1 MTIYRLVT
9 TYVLRVVL
17 LPQRHGMA
25 MADAVWCIAAEP
37 SRRRSTT
44 DRSSSRYSPTVY
56 CRTPTNA
63 GCSTPVICAP
73 CSRSTT
79 TTKVRPHAVLC
90 ALLPL
95 PMQAHLCLLH
105 IAPCTEVETSGVFWE
120 GDIKQGDV
128 DDDVAMA
135 EEFPAPAPSPTPRRQ
150 TPHNG
155 SQRRGGCHVRRRD
168 TGAAAA
174 NEAGAGR
181 DSDSEEPEELAQER
195 RHLRKRGI
203 RSEKLVQRDGDD
215 DDDAT
220 TQEKGDN
227 ARILRALFNGKDIRG
242 AFSHDTVEDAT
253 GSGATSMSASTRRV
267 LRGAASRIADG
278 ARRAIEQSG
287 RAPRRAQLRAVERGV
302 ERFSHRSPRPA
313 PGRQLTRAQRLAR
326 RRGEPPPEQRRAPD
340 GEQPAAGRRPR
351 APAARAGIVVGA
363 GAAAAAPPRR
373 RLVFGAVRSARLLRR
388 SGGIRNAGDG
398 QPAGRVDLPSTWGA
412 GWHVVRAPGKRGPP
426 ESFGTVHPYAAQ
438 WVVQQ
443 VDPAADALTR
453 ARLKLRMEVRQLM
466 TAGRHARRRVRRVSD
481 SELAAADGSHAFF
494 SSVASGF
501 SLSHGKAGAALQ
513 HATAPS
519 SALLLERLRARGNS
533 EAPQV

>member
-1 MTIYRLVT
+1 MTYCSGTIEEKIYHRQIFKQVLTNRVLSDPNQRRLFNSRD
-9 TYVLRVVL
+9 LRSL
-17 LPQRHGMA
+17 FTLNDDDEGA
-25 MADAVWCIAAEP
+25 SIAA
-37 SRRRSTT
+37 
-44 DRSSSRYSPTVY
+44 VA
-56 CRTPTNA
+56 C
-63 GCSTPVICAP
+63 
-73 CSRSTT
+73 
-79 TTKVRPHAVLC
+79 PHAVLC
-90 ALLPL
+90 ALLP
-95 PMQAHLCLLH
+95 PPIQAHHRLLH
-105 IAPCTEVETSGVFWE
+105 IARCTEVETSGVFWE

-168 TGAAAA
+168 TGVAAA

-363 GAAAAAPPRR
+363 GAAGAAAAAPPRR